1 MCSGLIS
8 FSSSLSYFYLL
19 FCITHNLILLL
30 LPYVSVLNNFSFIS
44 PIIPTLL
51 LFICPLLCV
60 CLSLSLSLSL
70 SVKITFTSFLH
81 QILQVLF
88 FLLPLSYFTSPKP
101 FNRSSNELSRRS
113 SCSSSSSSSTWLR
126 RSRIDKARESPPP
139 DTLKRKMEPKKRLCN
154 SKRKTPSSSSHRRAW
169 SHAIFLR

>member
-30 LPYVSVLNNFSFIS
+30 LPYVSVLNNISFIS

-60 CLSLSLSLSL
+60 CLSLSLSL

-101 FNRSSNELSRRS
+101 FIRSSNELSRRS
-113 SCSSSSSSSTWLR
+113 SCSSSSSSTWMR
-126 RSRIDKARESPPP
+126 RSRIDKAR
-139 DTLKRKMEPKKRLCN
+139 
-154 SKRKTPSSSSHRRAW
+154 
-169 SHAIFLR
+169 

>member
-30 LPYVSVLNNFSFIS
+30 LPYVSVLNNISFIS

-70 SVKITFTSFLH
+70 CVKITFTSFLH

-101 FNRSSNELSRRS
+101 FIRSSNE
-113 SCSSSSSSSTWLR
+113 R

-139 DTLKRKMEPKKRLCN
+139 DTLKRKMEPKKRFCN

-169 SHAIFLR
+169 SHAIFPL